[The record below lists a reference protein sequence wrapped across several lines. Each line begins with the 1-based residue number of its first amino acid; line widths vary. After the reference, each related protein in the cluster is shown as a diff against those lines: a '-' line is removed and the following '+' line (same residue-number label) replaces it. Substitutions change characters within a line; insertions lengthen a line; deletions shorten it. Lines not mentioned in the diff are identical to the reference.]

1 MLRTA
6 LQPRWLALLALVV
19 GMSVVFGW
27 LGSWQLGVAR
37 DKGAEAA
44 AREVRSQPVAP
55 IDQVLQPQQAFP
67 ADADFRRVTARGSY
81 DASRHVLVPER
92 LQRGR
97 SGWWVV
103 TALRTDAGALLP
115 VVRGW
120 VASPDDAAAGPG
132 AVPSGTVR
140 VTGVLQPDDPLA
152 GAAALPPGQVAQL
165 DAAEL
170 VNRWGGPIYNG
181 YLVVSAEEASAT
193 VPQPERAQ
201 APALVPQGVS
211 WRNLAYS
218 AQWWAFAAFAIL
230 LWWKMVRQDQLD
242 RSTGRSDVD
251 EQVAVR

>member
-1 MLRTA
+1 
-6 LQPRWLALLALVV
+6 
-19 GMSVVFGW
+19 
-27 LGSWQLGVAR
+27 
-37 DKGAEAA
+37 
-44 AREVRSQPVAP
+44 
-55 IDQVLQPQQAFP
+55 
-67 ADADFRRVTARGSY
+67 
-81 DASRHVLVPER
+81 
-92 LQRGR
+92 
-97 SGWWVV
+97 
-103 TALRTDAGALLP
+103 
-115 VVRGW
+115 
-120 VASPDDAAAGPG
+120 
-132 AVPSGTVR
+132 VR

-218 AQWWAFAAFAIL
+218 AQWWAFAAFAFL